1 MKVGLL
7 MLAVLLALAGCE
19 EMVDEPDEVEAARCD
34 VARDWYIGL
43 PIVRV
48 YETGSREPPVV
59 LNPNTGEYEADWS
72 AMNTIKDTYEGMT
85 FTLVRFRQLQEDL
98 YATGYY
104 QDANGEWGIETVAFP
119 DVPRGGADAR
129 RGGSRGGCF
138 GVRLWMNGDRS
149 LPQEIQERP
158 LRLVE

>member
-72 AMNTIKDTYEGMT
+72 AMNTIKDTYES
-85 FTLVRFRQLQEDL
+85 LLH
-98 YATGYY
+98 
-104 QDANGEWGIETVAFP
+104 NSGELTRDRKVSTR
-119 DVPRGGADAR
+119 VPFCCA
-129 RGGSRGGCF
+129 
-138 GVRLWMNGDRS
+138 
-149 LPQEIQERP
+149 
-158 LRLVE
+158 